1 MPYTRSKAIHNGI
14 ISYINLLLSEECD
27 GYSTSSYGIYTPL
40 ICGDYN
46 INTIS
51 IALLGVYNHKDKLNG
66 SGVYVRA
73 LRSAVPHPTKLYER
87 VQPAPNTVLTCN
99 DHGTMFTFRYELCT
113 CLSTHLNVL
122 TKKS

>member
-1 MPYTRSKAIHNGI
+1 MACTKSKAIHTGI

-51 IALLGVYNHKDKLNG
+51 IALLGVYNHKDING
-66 SGVYVRA
+66 SGVYVHA

-87 VQPAPNTVLTCN
+87 VQPALNTVLTCN
-99 DHGTMFTFRYELCT
+99 DQGTMFTFKYDLCG

>member
-1 MPYTRSKAIHNGI
+1 M
-14 ISYINLLLSEECD
+14 SEECD

-51 IALLGVYNHKDKLNG
+51 IALLGVYNHKDING
-66 SGVYVRA
+66 NSVYIYA
-73 LRSAVPHPTKLYER
+73 LRNAVPHPTKLYER

-99 DHGTMFTFRYELCT
+99 DHGTMFMFRHELCA